1 MLVIEDNEIEA
12 EKTIEDEKM
21 ELELRIADIIQ
32 KQKDQADA
40 FRLKMKEQAEENR
53 LKIRKLRRIALEK
66 DICLRYAFTSIVILV
81 SIIIAMFGLLLG
93 LLRGTR

>member
-21 ELELRIADIIQ
+21 ELELRISYIIH

-40 FRLKMKEQAEENR
+40 FRLKMKE
-53 LKIRKLRRIALEK
+53 
-66 DICLRYAFTSIVILV
+66 
-81 SIIIAMFGLLLG
+81 
-93 LLRGTR
+93 